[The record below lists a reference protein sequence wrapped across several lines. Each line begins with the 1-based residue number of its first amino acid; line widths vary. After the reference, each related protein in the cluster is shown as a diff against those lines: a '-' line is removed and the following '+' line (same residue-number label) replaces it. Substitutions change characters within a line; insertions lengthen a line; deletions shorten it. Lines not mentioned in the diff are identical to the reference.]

1 MGHCRLFCIRYLCDR
16 NRYSRSK
23 RRRLGHGWTQRSYC
37 SLQVLCRF
45 SACFLH
51 VLSFPWSLSYLWVCS
66 ELVRVCSECV
76 LSCIDHVAVISSVWK
91 WAEWKI
97 SKKFRRLKDEES
109 SLRLQAHHDQTI
121 RMIFGWRRLLSPEQT
136 TEPIHNMQVRHW
148 NQTMIPS
155 SGQTFDD
162 DELIFEYFFFFF
174 FLRMDTRT
182 DGQACWFD
190 DDALFTSITSITSA
204 LQLERF
210 S

>member
-1 MGHCRLFCIRYLCDR
+1 MG
-16 NRYSRSK
+16 
-23 RRRLGHGWTQRSYC
+23 RRREVI
-37 SLQVLCRF
+37 VLCRF
-45 SACFLH
+45 SACFLR
-51 VLSFPWSLSYLWVCS
+51 VFCVFSACFLRVFCVFSACFLRVFCVSFPWSLSYLWVCS

-76 LSCIDHVAVISSVWK
+76 LSCIDHVAVISSVGK

-162 DELIFEYFFFFF
+162 DELIFEYFSSSF
-174 FLRMDTRT
+174 FLGWTHGRMDKRV
-182 DGQACWFD
+182 DLMMMLSSP
-190 DDALFTSITSITSA
+190 ALPASPVHFN
-204 LQLERF
+204 
-210 S
+210 

>member
-1 MGHCRLFCIRYLCDR
+1 MG
-16 NRYSRSK
+16 
-23 RRRLGHGWTQRSYC
+23 RRREVI
-37 SLQVLCRF
+37 VLCRF
-45 SACFLH
+45 SACFLR
-51 VLSFPWSLSYLWVCS
+51 VFCVSFPWSRSYLWVCS

-76 LSCIDHVAVISSVWK
+76 LSCIDHVAVISSVGK

-109 SLRLQAHHDQTI
+109 SLQLQAHHGQTI
-121 RMIFGWRRLLSPEQT
+121 RIIFGWRRLLSPEQT